1 LDSWVAH
8 TAAPIQNALGALS
21 LSQYAPLRRGFLSRP
36 GTISMPDARYRL
48 EDVLADIK
56 RLHQELQS
64 QELQSQE
71 MRPAWQPF
79 ALGFAIG
86 SVFFAAAIAFVKF
99 HG

>member
-1 LDSWVAH
+1 
-8 TAAPIQNALGALS
+8 
-21 LSQYAPLRRGFLSRP
+21 
-36 GTISMPDARYRL
+36 MPDARYRL

-86 SVFFAAAIAFVKF
+86 FRVLCCCNSIREVPRITAVLALFDSRRAF
-99 HG
+99 GLNRR

>member
-1 LDSWVAH
+1 
-8 TAAPIQNALGALS
+8 
-21 LSQYAPLRRGFLSRP
+21 
-36 GTISMPDARYRL
+36 MPDARYRL

-71 MRPAWQPF
+71 LQSQEMRPAWQPF
-79 ALGFAIG
+79 ALGFAFG
-86 SVFFAAAIAFVKF
+86 SLFFAAAIAFVKF

>member
-1 LDSWVAH
+1 
-8 TAAPIQNALGALS
+8 
-21 LSQYAPLRRGFLSRP
+21 
-36 GTISMPDARYRL
+36 MPDARYRL
-48 EDVLADIK
+48 EDVLADIN
-56 RLHQELQS
+56 RLHQELQSQELQS

>member
-79 ALGFAIG
+79 ALGLAIG
-86 SVFFAAAIAFVKF
+86 SVFFAAE
-99 HG
+99 

>member
-1 LDSWVAH
+1 
-8 TAAPIQNALGALS
+8 
-21 LSQYAPLRRGFLSRP
+21 
-36 GTISMPDARYRL
+36 MPDARYRL

-56 RLHQELQS
+56 RLHQELQSQELQSQELQSQELQSQELQSQELQS